1 MTLEVYEDAE
11 GVAGAAAGLWLERLE
26 ARPGLVVAVP
36 AGRTPRPTY
45 RRLREEAG
53 RRRLSFRRTH
63 VFPVDEL
70 VAPAPAEGYFW
81 RQVRAGF
88 LDWADVPPAQ
98 CYPFDPEAPDLAAMC
113 GRVEARIR
121 ELGGLDLVL
130 LGLGLSVLPA
140 IGALIVA
147 GFVFALALRGRKQP
161 AGTWAFDA
169 LQLLLAGW
177 ALVSLVLLYL
187 AIQQGLLFRPDM
199 QVAGNGSTDQVLR
212 WYADRVTG
220 DMAPAGVFSLPI
232 WVYRVAML
240 AWALWLAASLVRG
253 IGPAWRAFTEGGAWR
268 KLTLVRAKAP
278 EGSEGPEGSGNASR
292 QR

>member
-1 MTLEVYEDAE
+1 VTLEVYEDAE

-130 LGLGLSVLPA
+130 LGLGLN
-140 IGALIVA
+140 GH
-147 GFVFALALRGRKQP
+147 LAANEPGS
-161 AGTWAFDA
+161 AFDSRTRPVV
-169 LQLLLAGW
+169 LQPETVAYIRADAG
-177 ALVSLVLLYL
+177 AGSRVGDRAVTLGLGTIAEAREAVVL
-187 AIQQGLLFRPDM
+187 
-199 QVAGNGSTDQVLR
+199 
-212 WYADRVTG
+212 VTG
-220 DMAPAGVFSLPI
+220 AAKRDIL
-232 WVYRVAML
+232 RR
-240 AWALWLAASLVRG
+240 ALTGPVDPDCPASLVQRV
-253 IGPAWRAFTEGGAWR
+253 PAMLVLADRAAAGG
-268 KLTLVRAKAP
+268 L
-278 EGSEGPEGSGNASR
+278 
-292 QR
+292 